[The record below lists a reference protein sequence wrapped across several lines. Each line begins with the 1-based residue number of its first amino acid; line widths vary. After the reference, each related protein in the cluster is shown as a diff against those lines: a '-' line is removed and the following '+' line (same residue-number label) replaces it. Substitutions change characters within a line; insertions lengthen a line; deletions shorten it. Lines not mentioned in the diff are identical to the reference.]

1 MDIKIIGVDNK
12 KGQRGLNL
20 SSGINYEQKRTR
32 LGWIWA
38 KFATSRENQPRPV
51 SVDVQTCLVKTSPSQ
66 FLLSWHG
73 GCLNHPKP
81 VLSVQVRFIS
91 NSMQTPSILRETCR
105 FCFGSFPTRVR
116 PPPLY
121 ISEDHGT
128 TQPIKNQSTTSFP
141 LLWTFPTSATRYV
154 GVLGGLTDPRT
165 TLLYPPLMGLLERHS
180 RVLQAKNGRLHRM
193 TDLLV
198 VLAVVTYLHCVLGHV
213 QARAC

>member
-38 KFATSRENQPRPV
+38 KFATSRENRPRPV

-73 GCLNHPKP
+73 GCLNQPKP
-81 VLSVQVRFIS
+81 VLSVQVWFIS
-91 NSMQTPSILRETCR
+91 NSMQTPSISRETCR

-141 LLWTFPTSATRYV
+141 LLWTFPTSATRFV
-154 GVLGGLTDPRT
+154 GVLGGLADPRT
-165 TLLYPPLMGLLERHS
+165 TLLYPPWWVFSRDIREFYRQRTGVYTAWPTCWSSLLLWPIS
-180 RVLQAKNGRLHRM
+180 TV
-193 TDLLV
+193 
-198 VLAVVTYLHCVLGHV
+198 C
-213 QARAC
+213 